1 MRVHAMRFV
10 LVLGSALALGAL
22 LAGPA
27 SAADGDDELTDL
39 DQVVMNG
46 RLIVPEGDT
55 VDAAV
60 LFHGSATIDGTVTR
74 SVVVFDG
81 PTEISG
87 HVQQDVFVF
96 NGDVTVR
103 SGAQIDGDLVTS
115 ETPNVE
121 PGRPWRGSNN
131 ASARGSTR
139 MPSAWRAGSRGGSA
153 IRSRPWCWDFPAA
166 VRARSGYRIVRAV
179 RERMGASIGF
189 GALVFFVLPI
199 VAVLFLVIVVAFPLG
214 LLILLAL
221 GLLYTVGYVAGAH
234 ALGRLLVNAPT
245 TRFVAFLVVGA
256 SSGRSPWSRCWVDSP
271 GRCCRSSVS
280 GCCGWPVA
288 GQKQHRCRPPRS
300 HPRPPRPSDPAAS
313 DRLNLLASSC
323 DGRVGA
329 TMT

>member
-1 MRVHAMRFV
+1 MRANAVRLV

-46 RLIVPEGDT
+46 RLLVPEGDT

-60 LFHGSATIDGTVTR
+60 LFHGSATIDGTVTG

-87 HVQQDVFVF
+87 HVQDDVVVF

-115 ETPNVE
+115 QTPTVE
-121 PGRPWRGSNN
+121 PGATVGGQQQRI
-131 ASARGSTR
+131 STR
-139 MPSAWRAGSRGGSA
+139 FDAAAFGVASRIAW
-153 IRSRPWCWDFPAA
+153 WL
-166 VRARSGYRIVRAV
+166 GYTVSTLVLGLLLLSFAPGLDTAIVRSV

-214 LLILLAL
+214 LLLLLAL

-234 ALGRLLVNAPT
+234 AVGRLLVKAPT
-245 TRFVAFLVVGA
+245 SRFVAFLVGWGILRVIALVPVLGGLAWTLLSIFGLGVLWVA
-256 SSGRSPWSRCWVDSP
+256 SRRTAAAPMQTPAV
-271 GRCCRSSVS
+271 
-280 GCCGWPVA
+280 
-288 GQKQHRCRPPRS
+288 PPT
-300 HPRPPRPSDPAAS
+300 PTT
-313 DRLNLLASSC
+313 
-323 DGRVGA
+323 V
-329 TMT
+329 